1 MAALIS
7 YLTSST
13 IIVLEFH
20 AMRFQA
26 LRAPRYP
33 GSAGHASV
41 ETFAD
46 AANEA
51 GMSRRYGGIH
61 FARADL
67 AGRHLG
73 RLVADKAWSKALSL
87 FDGTAQPNR
96 KEELS
101 MSIET
106 QSH

>member
-1 MAALIS
+1 
-7 YLTSST
+7 
-13 IIVLEFH
+13 
-20 AMRFQA
+20 MRFQA

-41 ETFAD
+41 GD
-46 AANEA
+46 V
-51 GMSRRYGGIH
+51 YGRSERGWDVRPLCGIH

-87 FDGTAQPNR
+87 FDGTAQPKPER
-96 KEELS
+96 RALDE
-101 MSIET
+101 
-106 QSH
+106 H